1 MENKIKQGNVK
12 RIGAYTITAIK
23 ENYRI
28 LPNLFAIENS
38 ENTKAIIDAENRKRF
53 RKGLEQRYD
62 EEKERIVEKLEKEYS
77 KDTLIKL
84 KEQATRQIKKQQG
97 TNFPFLSLLSQKLYK
112 NRLLELS
119 GFPSREDWVKKRT

>member
-1 MENKIKQGNVK
+1 MEKKIKQGNVK
-12 RIGAYTITAIK
+12 CIGAYTITAIK

-38 ENTKAIIDAENRKRF
+38 ENTKAIKDAENKKRF

-62 EEKERIVEKLEKEYS
+62 EEKERTVEKLEKEFS

-84 KEQATRQIKKQQG
+84 K
-97 TNFPFLSLLSQKLYK
+97 
-112 NRLLELS
+112 
-119 GFPSREDWVKKRT
+119 RTGH

>member
-1 MENKIKQGNVK
+1 MEKKIKQGNVK
-12 RIGAYTITAIK
+12 CIGAYTITAIK